1 MKFTGK
7 WMELENIL
15 SEVTQSQKESI
26 WYALTDKWTLTQK
39 LRISKIQFTDHI
51 KLKKKEGQIVDASVL
66 LRRGNK
72 ITMGGS
78 GREEPPRKEEREDW
92 ERKRRAVS
100 GVRYDGGAGKRSTEG
115 QVVLV

>member
-1 MKFTGK
+1 MWILGK
-7 WMELENIL
+7 TLEIYML
-15 SEVTQSQKESI
+15 QLKD
-26 WYALTDKWTLTQK
+26 LM
-39 LRISKIQFTDHI
+39 

-66 LRRGNK
+66 LRR
-72 ITMGGS
+72 
-78 GREEPPRKEEREDW
+78 EEREDW

>member
-1 MKFTGK
+1 MWILGK
-7 WMELENIL
+7 TLEIYML
-15 SEVTQSQKESI
+15 QLKD
-26 WYALTDKWTLTQK
+26 LM
-39 LRISKIQFTDHI
+39 